1 MSDATVYENIAFGI
15 DKSQID
21 IKKVFESAKRAEIY
35 EYINSLP
42 QKFNTVVGEGGI
54 RLSGG
59 QRQRIGL
66 ARSIYRILTK
76 ANILILDE
84 ATSALDFD
92 TERKVVSSIM
102 NLDKN
107 LTIIMIAHRLN
118 ILSNFDRVIEL
129 NRGKLIKEGKPKDI
143 LNL

>member
-1 MSDATVYENIAFGI
+1 MKYYFSTILLFVFGVCF
-15 DKSQID
+15 SQIKLQGYVKD
-21 IKKVFESAKRAEIY
+21 SLGNGLELANVIA
-35 EYINSLP
+35 IN
-42 QKFNTVVGEGGI
+42 K
-54 RLSGG
+54 
-59 QRQRIGL
+59 
-66 ARSIYRILTK
+66 
-76 ANILILDE
+76 

-129 NRGKLIKEGKPKDI
+129 NTGKVIKEGKPKDI